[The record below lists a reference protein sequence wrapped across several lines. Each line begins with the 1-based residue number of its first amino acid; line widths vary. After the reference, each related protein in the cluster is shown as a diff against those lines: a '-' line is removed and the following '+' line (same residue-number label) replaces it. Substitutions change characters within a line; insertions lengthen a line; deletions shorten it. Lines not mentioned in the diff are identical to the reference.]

1 MTMRRLVVVGL
12 GILGVVA
19 CRSVPFRETAL
30 VPLGEVEPEA
40 MRAEFAMA
48 LPDSFRVV
56 NTVTFRFRGKAFAA
70 IGYTDI
76 DTSQGAFTVVGLH
89 PAGAVKLFEVSG
101 NSEDSDSAF
110 ALEEFAVQGDLA
122 RAVGDDTRR
131 IYFDRLPSPDAK
143 ISRERYRILFRQD
156 DGEDGEIEYVFAGS
170 GGVLIEKGYY
180 RDGSKIWTVSY
191 YEYRREEGKLY
202 PEGIVLDHHEYGYR
216 LVVRLREIRS

>member
-1 MTMRRLVVVGL
+1 MTMRRLALVGL
-12 GILGVVA
+12 GVLGVVA
-19 CRSVPFRETAL
+19 CSSVPFRETAL
-30 VPLGEVEPEA
+30 VPLGDVEPDA
-40 MRAEFAMA
+40 MRAQFAMA

-56 NTVTFRFRGKAFAA
+56 NTVTFLFGGKAFAA

-76 DTSQGAFTVVGLH
+76 DTSDGTFTVVGLH

-101 NSEDSDSAF
+101 SREATDSTF

-122 RAVGDDTRR
+122 LAVGDDTRR

-143 ISRERYRILFRQD
+143 ISRERHRILFRQEE
-156 DGEDGEIEYVFAGS
+156 GEDGEMEYVFAGS

-180 RDGSKIWTVSY
+180 RNGSKIWTVSY
-191 YEYRREEGKLY
+191 YEYRWEEGKLY